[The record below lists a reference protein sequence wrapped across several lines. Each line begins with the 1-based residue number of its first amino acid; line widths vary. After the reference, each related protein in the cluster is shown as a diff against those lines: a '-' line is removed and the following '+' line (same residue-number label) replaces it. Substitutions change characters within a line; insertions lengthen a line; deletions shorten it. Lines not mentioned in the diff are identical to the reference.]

1 MAIDRLDQDRERI
14 ARGKENPIPL
24 AKGSHTYIEG
34 STGESK
40 FSNSQNASVDVLEF
54 GQKF

>member
-1 MAIDRLDQDRERI
+1 MDLDSITQAIKKLDRDRDLI
-14 ARGKENPIPL
+14 TP
-24 AKGSHTYIEG
+24 AKGSHTNIEG

-40 FSNSQNASVDVLEF
+40 FSNSQNASVAVPEF